1 MFTSYARD
9 KSLIEH
15 KVNITRFLP
24 SQKQMLRLVW
34 DGSLGI
40 VFTFFNLQVS
50 SKRNKDE
57 RVLEL
62 CG

>member
-1 MFTSYARD
+1 
-9 KSLIEH
+9 
-15 KVNITRFLP
+15 
-24 SQKQMLRLVW
+24 MLRLVW

-62 CG
+62 RLKNEDTAGYLLGLCLDR